1 MEKRACN
8 IHIKWEERLKPSRRV
23 VREERTKKQEE
34 KWRK

>member
-1 MEKRACN
+1 MKTNGGE
-8 IHIKWEERLKPSRRV
+8 WEERLKPSRRV